1 MSNSKSCLY
10 VILDGAETFTHHVL
24 IKSGDD
30 LVIEYTRE
38 PAGSTVEVS
47 VGNTRLFHTEYG
59 KKNLYGIPKTNG
71 SRECFPNSFTI
82 GSPASRPA
90 GYEVEV
96 EDSMIRVE
104 RMNVQITSDVSEE
117 IKFSAADTDVYYT
130 TVVGELVY
138 LFT

>member
-1 MSNSKSCLY
+1 MCPITLNSKSCLY

-59 KKNLYGIPKTNG
+59 KNKLYASMLKTYG
-71 SRECFPNSFTI
+71 LRECLLN
-82 GSPASRPA
+82 
-90 GYEVEV
+90 
-96 EDSMIRVE
+96 
-104 RMNVQITSDVSEE
+104 
-117 IKFSAADTDVYYT
+117 
-130 TVVGELVY
+130 L
-138 LFT
+138 LL